1 MSIPS
6 IYYGYLLEKIKE
18 MLPFQSCIPSWKKG
32 PPNTSNFCRNDK
44 LDVQKVQCSFS
55 NGFRVMCK
63 PSNEE
68 KSYMQKGVKET
79 IDEDSTNSS
88 KQSDDLDP
96 DYEPQENVSILLS
109 DGESLDTSKALSD
122 ILDCSPI
129 RFQVKRKHVDTLS
142 DHTKKYLKQKHEQMQ
157 KQLTQKFAA
166 FSCPG
171 QEKNIDALQPT
182 SSLSDS
188 QIDIPE
194 EILRFVNMYHHSDAL
209 GKIVILSTVDY
220 QKFSRSALRKIF
232 GCSKYMVDEGRKL
245 KVLEKDL

>member
-1 MSIPS
+1 M
-6 IYYGYLLEKIKE
+6 EKIKE

-142 DHTKKYLKQKHEQMQ
+142 DHTKKYLKRKHEQMQ
-157 KQLTQKFAA
+157 K
-166 FSCPG
+166 
-171 QEKNIDALQPT
+171 
-182 SSLSDS
+182 
-188 QIDIPE
+188 
-194 EILRFVNMYHHSDAL
+194 
-209 GKIVILSTVDY
+209 
-220 QKFSRSALRKIF
+220 
-232 GCSKYMVDEGRKL
+232 
-245 KVLEKDL
+245 